1 MYTIAQTSMRTGLPI
16 ATIRAWERR
25 YGVVRPTRTPAGY
38 RLYDDASIDRL
49 IAMRQLVDDQGW
61 RPRQAADRI
70 LAEGWVPAV
79 TRPEETAPHRRDV
92 DPPDAATL
100 IVPSP
105 AGIGALLEATHGL
118 DVPALERVLD
128 EQFAAERF
136 ELAMERVVFPAL
148 RAIGEAWAAG
158 TIDVAKEHA
167 ASETVRRRL
176 ARFFDAAGAAVPR
189 PQVIVGAPPDAQ
201 HELGAF
207 AFAVG
212 CRRAGLSVLYLGANV
227 PIASWVATVRE
238 TAAPVVVLAVVT
250 EPDVAAA
257 TAVIR
262 AVAGERHAPTCLVG
276 GAAAG
281 EVSRQLGAIHL
292 AQPIEDAVAAVRA
305 ILAPQGPPGVSR
317 RLRDLPRD

>member
-1 MYTIAQTSMRTGLPI
+1 MTI
-16 ATIRAWERR
+16 
-25 YGVVRPTRTPAGY
+25 
-38 RLYDDASIDRL
+38 ASIDRL

-70 LAEGWVPAV
+70 LAEGWAPAV
-79 TRPEETAPHRRDV
+79 TRPEETAPHPATI

-105 AGIGALLEATHGL
+105 AGIGALLQATHGL
-118 DVPALERVLD
+118 DVSALERVLD

-176 ARFFDAAGAAVPR
+176 ARFFDAAAAAAPR
-189 PQVIVGAPPDAQ
+189 PQVIVGAPPNAQ

-257 TAVIR
+257 TAVIQ

-281 EVSRQLGAIHL
+281 EVPRQLGAIHL

-317 RLRDLPRD
+317 RPRDLPRD